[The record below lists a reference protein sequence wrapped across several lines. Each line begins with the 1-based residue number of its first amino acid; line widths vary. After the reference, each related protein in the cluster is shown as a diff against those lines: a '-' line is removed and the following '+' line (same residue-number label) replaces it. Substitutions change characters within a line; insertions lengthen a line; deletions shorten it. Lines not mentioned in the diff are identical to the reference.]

1 MDKFNLYAA
10 QFLRFKERFADKG
23 HRACI
28 GCGVALAVRQVYK
41 ALEEND
47 VNIEKSTWTIPWEQ
61 NMFLGTGNSSSK
73 KKPALLSIQKN
84 GNKDGNILHLCFD
97 NEVSENKVTP
107 EALLKKQ
114 PAIAAASGYTY
125 VATACPSHP
134 FDFIQKVKNGYQ
146 AEGPAFIHVLCPCP
160 VAWGI
165 NPRDTVRLGRMAVET
180 RAFPLY
186 EIVNGYYQ
194 ITVPEPNPRPL
205 NDYIKRQE
213 RFARW
218 KTKDIESLQEDV
230 NTAFQA
236 LEDKVN
242 KNL

>member
-10 QFLRFKERFADKG
+10 QFLRFKEHFGAKG
-23 HRACI
+23 HKACI
-28 GCGVALAVRQVYK
+28 GCGVALAVRQAYK

-61 NMFLGTGNSSSK
+61 NIFLRTEDSAAK
-73 KKPALLSIQKN
+73 TKPSLLSIQKD
-84 GNKDGNILHLCFD
+84 GTKDGNILHLCFD
-97 NEVSENKVTP
+97 NEVTEGKITP
-107 EALLKKQ
+107 DALSKKQ
-114 PAIAAASGYTY
+114 PAVAAASGYSY

-134 FDFIQKVKNGYQ
+134 FDFIQKVKNGCE
-146 AEGPAFIHVLCPCP
+146 ANGSAFIHILCPCP

-194 ITVPEPNPRPL
+194 ITVSEPNPRPL
-205 NDYIKRQE
+205 KDYIKRQE

-218 KTKDIESLQEDV
+218 KTKDIEALQEDV
-230 NTAFQA
+230 NAAFHA

-242 KNL
+242 RSL